1 MRTKRDQRRKSG
13 KNLFS
18 GAFVCSSQL
27 RLQFTFLLQYYQPL
41 VAAGHKLVVVGHSLG
56 AGTAAFVALQ
66 LRNGEGCTPVKDA
79 IAVCFACPGICS
91 ADAGMSAYVTSVVFD
106 HDMVPRAT
114 TKSAFFLLDDISRC
128 KWRERA
134 AADATGALVS
144 GLSMIGATSLGDKLS
159 AKTASV
165 GARPDAALE
174 AEAPGSAAARVESKQ
189 KIESCP
195 PMLPAGRCLH
205 IHRTSLSGGKKF
217 SPGSKTVA
225 LPEDVA
231 LVEVPAAFF
240 ARLSFAPSFI
250 DDHSMDFYLAS
261 LRKLVGARA
270 I

>member
-1 MRTKRDQRRKSG
+1 MYS
-13 KNLFS
+13 LLIAFS
-18 GAFVCSSQL
+18 VQL
-27 RLQFTFLLQYYQPL
+27 VPALATDTLSLQYYLPL
-41 VAAGHKLVVVGHSLG
+41 VAAGYKLVVVGHSLG

-66 LRNGEGCTPVKDA
+66 LRSGEGCTPVKEA
-79 IAVCFACPGICS
+79 TAVCFACPGICS
-91 ADAGMSAYVTSVVFD
+91 ADAGMSSYVTSIVFD

-114 TKSAFFLLDDISRC
+114 TKSAFFLLDDIAQC

-134 AADATGALVS
+134 AADVAGAVGS
-144 GLSMIGATSLGDKLS
+144 GLSMIGASGLGEKFSSKILS
-159 AKTASV
+159 AGERP
-165 GARPDAALE
+165 GAAPE
-174 AEAPGSAAARVESKQ
+174 AEAPSSATARVESKQ

-217 SPGSKTVA
+217 SSGSKTVT
-225 LPEDVA
+225 LPEEVA
-231 LVEVPAAFF
+231 LSEVPAAFF
-240 ARLSFAPSFI
+240 SRLSFAPSFI